1 LYLYFKYFFGWVL
14 VLVLKKL
21 SKSILPIT
29 DCRIY
34 TLNYSFTYTSVSMQ
48 TSATTENSP
57 MGIDRRWDAC
67 FNSPKV
73 FGLCVLYASQ
83 AIKARGSF
91 FSTRV
96 ARVFAKEQ
104 LFIHPISAHH
114 EHACF
119 FEKKLCSVTT
129 QSDSTETHRPISVFP
144 TTSRDVGY

>member
-1 LYLYFKYFFGWVL
+1 MYLYFKYFFGWVL

-91 FSTRV
+91 FFHSCSPSVRKGATFYPPYLRPP
-96 ARVFAKEQ
+96 RTCL
-104 LFIHPISAHH
+104 LFR
-114 EHACF
+114 
-119 FEKKLCSVTT
+119 KKTL
-129 QSDSTETHRPISVFP
+129 QRYDTERF
-144 TTSRDVGY
+144 Y